1 MHSKT
6 QQGTALGR
14 LNLQGSKSQQS
25 TLSQLTPLQRSRCQ
39 RSIVWGLMIE
49 LDIET
54 LQGM

>member
-6 QQGTALGR
+6 QQGMAFGR
-14 LNLQGSKSQQS
+14 LNLQGSSCQHS
-25 TLSQLTPLQRSRCQ
+25 TLSLLMPQQDSRCQ

>member
-14 LNLQGSKSQQS
+14 LNLHGSKSQQS